1 METTLADFIAGDLAI
16 LSIGINPSL
25 HAVRAGFPFA
35 FKRNRFWPALN
46 ASRLVDEILEP
57 GIGATEYLLQRYRIG
72 FTDVVKRPTPGAA
85 QLRAQDFSEW
95 APVLAQKI
103 VASKPA
109 MLWFHG
115 KLAVTGFCRSVLP
128 AQKSFSWGYQD
139 YSILGTPC
147 FVSPNPSPANASYSL
162 QDIVASYDELA
173 CRVQPPH

>member
-25 HAVRAGFPFA
+25 HAARAGFPFA

-46 ASRLVDEILEP
+46 ASRLVNEIFEP
-57 GIGATEYLLQRYRIG
+57 GIAATEYLLQRYRIG
-72 FTDVVKRPTPGAA
+72 FTDVVKRPTPGAG
-85 QLRAQDFSEW
+85 QLRAQDFADW
-95 APVLAQKI
+95 APVLAHKI
-103 VASKPA
+103 MASKPT

-128 AQKSFSWGYQD
+128 AQKTFSWGYQGF
-139 YSILGTPC
+139 SILGTPC

-173 CRVQPPH
+173 CLVPPP